1 MTDMLAKAFEKASSL
16 SEELQ
21 NQLAEEFLDEMEWE
35 ACWDDALANS
45 QDKLDQLA
53 ERAEQ
58 DFRAGKT
65 VEMGF
70 DEL

>member
-21 NQLAEEFLDEMEWE
+21 NQLAEEFLEEMEWE
-35 ACWDDALANS
+35 ARWDDTLANS

-65 VEMGF
+65 VELGF